1 MYTLDLAN
9 AESKNLPKR
18 TVRVLVGGASPL
30 QSDRITF
37 GVATV
42 KPRTTMDP
50 HTHETEEEIIYVL
63 SGSGFVDMEGA
74 KEEVKEG
81 TVIQVPIGKSH
92 SMSNQSD
99 EEMNFIFC
107 FNPPVV
113 LGSYDKK
120 S

>member
-1 MYTLDLAN
+1 MYTLNLSDAK
-9 AESKNLPKR
+9 SKALPKR
-18 TVRVLVGGASPL
+18 TVRVLVGGESPL
-30 QSDRITF
+30 QSNRMTF

-42 KPRTTMDP
+42 KPKTTMDP
-50 HTHETEEEIIYVL
+50 HTHSAEEEIIYVL
-63 SGSGFVDMEGA
+63 SGDGYVDMGGV
-74 KEEVKEG
+74 KEEIKKD
-81 TVIQVPIGKSH
+81 TVIQVPIGISH
-92 SMSNQSD
+92 CMSNQSD